1 LAVREAVSP
10 ATARAQAPAIGLQ
23 ASAVGALG
31 AVAWARVIV
40 REAAVWETDQAEAAQ
55 IV

>member
-10 ATARAQAPAIGLQ
+10 ATALAQAPAIGLQ
-23 ASAVGALG
+23 ASEVGVVG

-40 REAAVWETDQAEAAQ
+40 LEAEAWEIERVEAGQ
-55 IV
+55 IA